1 MGKGDLIWQRVK
13 GEGRRFYRAILAFNR
28 DYCLIW
34 ASTLALITLFAIVPL
49 FVLAFPLVTSFRIFS
64 DLQTKITNWIA
75 ANFIPSTG
83 TVIIEY
89 LHQFIKKSSSLSL
102 TGLISFI
109 FISISLMI
117 TIEHAL
123 NTVWKTKENRPPAE
137 KFTLYWSAITL
148 TPLLIGI
155 SLYLSTLISNKG
167 DSTLFSSLLN
177 LFRHASPIIF
187 SFAAFFLIIKLF
199 PNTKVRVVPALI
211 GSLLAAIFFEIGKWG
226 FGIFVRYFAS
236 YPKIYGPLSTILLFF
251 LWVYVIWVIVL
262 FCSELVYDIQREF
275 YPETAP
281 SGSTPQFREF
291 YTLNIFETLAQAFQ
305 RGEPPLSIKELK
317 KRTKAPLEVI
327 GEVITQFRR
336 RGIVAEAAPGGRYLI
351 ASDPTN
357 LSAADIL
364 LATPGGLFSS
374 PEEER
379 ETNFTKEALDTARK
393 HLKETLSNIRIRKEK
408 VLPDEAVNSNTRIQ
422 RKKHNKRDN

>member
-177 LFRHASPIIF
+177 LFRHASPII
-187 SFAAFFLIIKLF
+187 
-199 PNTKVRVVPALI
+199 

-262 FCSELVYDIQREF
+262 FCSELAYDIQREF

-393 HLKETLSNIRIRKEK
+393 QLKETLSNIRIRKEK